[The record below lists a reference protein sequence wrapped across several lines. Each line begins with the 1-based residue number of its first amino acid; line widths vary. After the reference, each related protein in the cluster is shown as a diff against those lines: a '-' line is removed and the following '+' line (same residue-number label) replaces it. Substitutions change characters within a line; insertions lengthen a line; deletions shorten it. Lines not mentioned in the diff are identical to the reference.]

1 MRTAPKHTL
10 TPRISRACIANDV
23 RCQNLIATHA
33 GVAHLELARV
43 CQKTLAMRSA
53 RFQGPLDTPMTTQHQ
68 KEAGGMRTPHRRD
81 ISARQDLLGRE
92 LRQLFDDYT
101 QEDMPDDLQDL
112 AERLQAAFEGREPD
126 GEAGAADG
134 AAQPAAE
141 PKKD

>member
-1 MRTAPKHTL
+1 MIEAR
-10 TPRISRACIANDV
+10 V
-23 RCQNLIATHA
+23 QNLIATH
-33 GVAHLELARV
+33 VDVSHLEAARV

-101 QEDMPDDLQDL
+101 QEDMPDELQSL
-112 AERLQAAFEGREPD
+112 AARLQAAFEGREPD
-126 GEAGAADG
+126 GAADG
-134 AAQPAAE
+134 AAPPDADAKAE